1 MRRPLLALGA
11 ACVVTALAV
20 SPAAAQDEPRIRLT
34 FESAGIWQ
42 NRNDV
47 RIPPDTGTEFSI
59 TDLIGAGPSSAVRA
73 EFTTR
78 LTKRQQLRLVY
89 APLRVTGSGVPVD
102 RLEFAGRTF
111 TATPI
116 DAEYQFS
123 SYRATYRFRFADGD
137 TWRWWIGFT
146 AFVRDARIALEQSGA
161 SAEDA
166 DLGFVPLGHLAGT
179 ARLSERW
186 RFDLDLDFA
195 AAPQGRALDLAA
207 LMRYEPTPRWHVAF
221 GYRTIEGGADVDQ
234 VYTFAWI
241 NAAVVRVGVGF

>member
-1 MRRPLLALGA
+1 MRCSPFALSA
-11 ACVVTALAV
+11 AFVITALAA
-20 SPAAAQDEPRIRLT
+20 SPAVAQDEPRVRLT
-34 FESAGIWQ
+34 FESAGVWQ

-59 TDLIGAGPSSAVRA
+59 TNLIGSGPSSAVRA
-73 EFTTR
+73 EFTAR
-78 LTKRQQLRLVY
+78 LTQRQELRLVY
-89 APLRVTGSGVPVD
+89 APLRVTGSGVAPE

-111 TATPI
+111 TAAPI
-116 DAEYQFS
+116 DADYQFS
-123 SYRATYRFRFADGD
+123 SYRATYRFRIVDGE
-137 TWRWWIGFT
+137 TWRWWLGFT
-146 AFVRDARIALEQSGA
+146 AFVRDARIALQQAGV
-161 SAEDA
+161 SAEDT

-179 ARLSERW
+179 ARLSDRW

-207 LMRYEPTPRWHVAF
+207 LMRYEPSSRWHVAF